1 MWEIYFTQQAQQDAK
16 KIANSNLKI
25 KVQKL
30 LDIIKQDPFSYPP
43 KYEILKGRM
52 KGFVSRKINKQHR
65 FGISSL

>member
-30 LDIIKQDPFSYPP
+30 LDIIKEDPFL
-43 KYEILKGRM
+43 IRQNM
-52 KGFVSRKINKQHR
+52 KF
-65 FGISSL
+65 